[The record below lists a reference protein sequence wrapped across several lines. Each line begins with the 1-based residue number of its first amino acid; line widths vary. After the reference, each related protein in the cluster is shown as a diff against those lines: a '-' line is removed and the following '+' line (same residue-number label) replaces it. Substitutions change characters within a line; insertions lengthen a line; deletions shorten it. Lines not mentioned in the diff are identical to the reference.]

1 MHQDLHADYRSH
13 VIRNRRKSIL
23 KKIVSAMGCLVV
35 FCTTYAL
42 ILPAITMENTAYCG
56 VEEHTHTEACYHQ
69 TSEKVLVCS
78 ADHFEI
84 HTHDAGCYGENGV
97 ILCGMADYIVHS
109 HDDSCYDSDGQLVCS
124 LPEHSAHVHGDAC
137 YISGETQEP
146 VLHVHSE
153 TCYTPERGELV
164 CTQEEREGHAH
175 GDGCYAASQDLTCT
189 LEENH
194 IHGGSCYTY
203 PLQCTQST
211 DPHVHGSDCYSTG
224 NLLCSTEEGH
234 FHGDSCYEAI
244 LSCNSSEEG
253 HEHGDSCYS
262 NNLICSVPENH
273 VHGGSC
279 YESIVVCGV
288 EAGQAHAHGAE
299 CYSTQPE
306 LICTAAE
313 NHIHESACYRQELVC
328 SLPEDPGHT
337 HEDGCYESIDV
348 LTCGLEAGEPEPTEP
363 AEPVLVCTEPVAQE
377 HVHADACFVEAEPEF
392 VTRCGNTAED
402 HIHTPE
408 CYEKSCGLTEHTH
421 TMACWSDP
429 EADVESPAVWEAT
442 FADVELTG
450 NWNEDV
456 IAIAETQLGYT
467 ESTRNYTVWED
478 ESVHGYTRYGA
489 WYGVPHGDWCGM
501 FVSFCIYYAD
511 VKGMPLN
518 YGVRPWI
525 EELTDLEL
533 YHVAEEYEPKTGD
546 LIFYDW
552 EGDDLSDHVGLV
564 VEIIPETE
572 QEPAKLKAIEGN
584 SANCVQY
591 VYYDLDDPRLLGYS
605 ELPENSELYFCGYS
619 THVHNEYCDDDCATA
634 EHIHEEACMAEPVTY
649 YCDLSEHTHSEECLD
664 EEGNPICGLTEHVHD
679 DACLIE
685 SVIYY
690 CGLEEHTH
698 GETCYNEEGELVCE
712 LTEHTHTEECTV
724 VPPTYYCGLEEH
736 THGEACYN
744 EAGELVCELTE
755 HTHTEECTVVP
766 PTYYCGLEEHT
777 HGEAC
782 YNEAGELVCELTEHT
797 HTEECTVELPTYYC
811 GLEEHTHGEA
821 CYNEAGELVCE
832 LTEHTHTEECTVAPP
847 VYYCGKEEHVHTT
860 DCYADG
866 NLICTK
872 ETHVHTELCL
882 VEIIYYCGQEAH
894 THSATCYDAEGNLIC
909 TLEEHVHT
917 EACTVAPVYYC
928 GREEHTHSDGCYD
941 AEGNL
946 ICPLSEHTHT
956 EECKIAPEYLCG
968 LEAHVHGES
977 CYDAE
982 GNLICTIPEHTHTAL
997 CMGYTCGLEAHIH
1010 GSGCYDTEGNLTCGL
1025 PEHVHDTLCDNY
1037 ICGKIPHTHGT
1048 ACYDAEGNLICDR
1061 EEHTHSAEC
1070 LAFKLSY
1077 EDEKITVSLTITGVE
1092 ELPEDLQLKV
1102 WPVAQENDPAAYGSM
1117 SDAVRE
1123 RMTNDERF
1131 VSNVGIYEMQLL
1143 QAEEVYTLP
1152 ENAVVDVDVKF
1163 AEPLFSREE
1172 VAVSESMETFTLTPD
1187 PDREYKYEEEPE
1199 VEEPEQEEPEERPS
1213 NVVSGVPVSV
1223 SPRKSGPI
1231 QAVPLVLSSWKDSF
1245 VRSHVAYALEDLP
1258 DASEPDGKDDQA
1270 DDPEDTLA
1278 PDDTQSGKTPAYNA
1292 EAADGDD
1299 ITNTNVGITGVSFRS
1314 TSVGAFAVALTS
1326 ETVQG
1331 DYWLRV
1337 NNTNELT
1344 SGGTYM
1350 IISSDGNY
1358 ALSSGTSNYAAVQ
1371 IHAVRGNEQYFTISN
1386 ADNNSLRW
1394 TITSSNRSYT
1404 VHNAA
1409 NRRYLQIEDNNLLS
1423 YTDCTVSLSSNTYSN
1438 EGDGPFWI
1446 FSNGSRRMYNEGSAF
1461 KSSTNVNNSY
1471 KTRQTQNMLIFKLVN
1486 TTLTIPS
1493 DVVGST
1499 NNNTTTPGNVPD
1511 PNAYQAFINPGQ
1523 LQVGING
1530 TAVTD
1535 EEGSVIGSYYSDTP
1549 TSDIEREYRINTGN
1563 QKADFEAHHANDGKV
1578 LTDKSVIYGDDAYN
1592 AFANYDPNT
1601 FGVTL
1606 STMGQAY
1613 QLPQQDL
1620 VKIPVDVVFVL
1631 DVSGSMQDKNRITNL
1646 VSAVN
1651 KSMKQI
1657 MDANPANRVG
1667 IAVYSSGSAEV
1678 LPLDRYTAEVNNNVT
1693 EYINATSEGI
1703 VTDASLRNSAGS
1715 NDYAN
1720 IGSNFGF
1727 DKKGTFTQAGIAS
1740 GYNIFDDIP
1749 VGVHNNTGTQY
1760 TVTIGEGEAQR
1771 THTVDRQ
1778 PVMVLVSDGEP
1789 THCTNVYNDPLNGPY
1804 YGNGLSNANPGSQDC
1819 NAMGVMG
1826 YYTVLTANY
1835 FKQMIGVHYDNPALF
1850 YTIGMGIAETGT
1862 LTVASDA
1869 EQDGYKRAVLNPAV
1883 INADS
1888 TKEAVRYADA
1898 TLNMMRAFL
1907 DEEPGTDYDDD
1918 YITVGRNNDACGSW
1932 VYDLNADVPVLKNHP
1947 YKSDY
1952 AYADEAYFG
1961 ELDETQLETIFNT
1974 ILTNSLKTNP
1984 YGFILYKS
1992 RSSVELVDNIGE
2004 GMEIKGLQN
2013 NPDGSVN
2020 ALAPQLLY
2028 GSRRYSPLAVT
2039 STTANGVTTTTIQ
2052 YSTGTNPVI
2061 YTDPLIP
2068 NKSVDLANIKV
2079 TVTTDASGNQT
2090 VKMFVPDTAL
2100 PIYLPDSTQSFYYEA
2115 LPVRLIYQVGLT
2127 EASQQAV
2134 LNLRNT
2140 GGELTFYANR
2150 WDSGQV
2156 ASSVLLPHEENPYY
2170 FAFERDSAT
2179 GEVIKGTIKIRDN
2192 LEHHEDKLENITG
2205 TYDDTVSCTIE
2216 EYETT
2221 VTNTHLLGNN
2231 GKLVFAADVM
2241 EIPVEKTWTEG
2252 IPADEMPAEVEVT
2265 LYQVTPATEEG
2276 KNPTATAFRTGKI
2289 TKAENGSWA
2298 YTFEKLPI
2306 PDDTWYYAIAETPIE
2321 GFDVTYP
2328 NGEIITVTIPDG
2340 KDENGQEKTRNI
2352 QVVKVKDST
2361 AEDGTVTADA
2371 VSVKNNYLWKYELP
2385 KTGGSGTPPYHALG
2399 MTLIAVACALYIKQ
2413 KKSKKE
2419 RGYV

>member
-1 MHQDLHADYRSH
+1 
-13 VIRNRRKSIL
+13 
-23 KKIVSAMGCLVV
+23 
-35 FCTTYAL
+35 
-42 ILPAITMENTAYCG
+42 
-56 VEEHTHTEACYHQ
+56 
-69 TSEKVLVCS
+69 
-78 ADHFEI
+78 
-84 HTHDAGCYGENGV
+84 
-97 ILCGMADYIVHS
+97 
-109 HDDSCYDSDGQLVCS
+109 
-124 LPEHSAHVHGDAC
+124 
-137 YISGETQEP
+137 
-146 VLHVHSE
+146 
-153 TCYTPERGELV
+153 
-164 CTQEEREGHAH
+164 
-175 GDGCYAASQDLTCT
+175 
-189 LEENH
+189 
-194 IHGGSCYTY
+194 
-203 PLQCTQST
+203 
-211 DPHVHGSDCYSTG
+211 
-224 NLLCSTEEGH
+224 
-234 FHGDSCYEAI
+234 
-244 LSCNSSEEG
+244 
-253 HEHGDSCYS
+253 
-262 NNLICSVPENH
+262 
-273 VHGGSC
+273 
-279 YESIVVCGV
+279 
-288 EAGQAHAHGAE
+288 
-299 CYSTQPE
+299 
-306 LICTAAE
+306 
-313 NHIHESACYRQELVC
+313 
-328 SLPEDPGHT
+328 
-337 HEDGCYESIDV
+337 
-348 LTCGLEAGEPEPTEP
+348 
-363 AEPVLVCTEPVAQE
+363 
-377 HVHADACFVEAEPEF
+377 
-392 VTRCGNTAED
+392 
-402 HIHTPE
+402 
-408 CYEKSCGLTEHTH
+408 
-421 TMACWSDP
+421 
-429 EADVESPAVWEAT
+429 
-442 FADVELTG
+442 
-450 NWNEDV
+450 
-456 IAIAETQLGYT
+456 
-467 ESTRNYTVWED
+467 
-478 ESVHGYTRYGA
+478 
-489 WYGVPHGDWCGM
+489 
-501 FVSFCIYYAD
+501 
-511 VKGMPLN
+511 MP
-518 YGVRPWI
+518 
-525 EELTDLEL
+525 
-533 YHVAEEYEPKTGD
+533 
-546 LIFYDW
+546 
-552 EGDDLSDHVGLV
+552 
-564 VEIIPETE
+564 
-572 QEPAKLKAIEGN
+572 
-584 SANCVQY
+584 
-591 VYYDLDDPRLLGYS
+591 
-605 ELPENSELYFCGYS
+605 
-619 THVHNEYCDDDCATA
+619 
-634 EHIHEEACMAEPVTY
+634 
-649 YCDLSEHTHSEECLD
+649 
-664 EEGNPICGLTEHVHD
+664 
-679 DACLIE
+679 
-685 SVIYY
+685 
-690 CGLEEHTH
+690 
-698 GETCYNEEGELVCE
+698 
-712 LTEHTHTEECTV
+712 
-724 VPPTYYCGLEEH
+724 
-736 THGEACYN
+736 
-744 EAGELVCELTE
+744 
-755 HTHTEECTVVP
+755 
-766 PTYYCGLEEHT
+766 
-777 HGEAC
+777 
-782 YNEAGELVCELTEHT
+782 
-797 HTEECTVELPTYYC
+797 PTYYC

-1187 PDREYKYEEEPE
+1187 PEREYKYEEELE

-1258 DASEPDGKDDQA
+1258 DAAEPDGEDDQA

-1358 ALSSGTSNYAAVQ
+1358 ALSSGSSNYAAVQ

-1394 TITSSNRSYT
+1394 TITSSNGSYT
-1404 VHNAA
+1404 VCNAA
-1409 NRRYLQIEDNNLLS
+1409 SQRYLQIEDNSLLS
-1423 YTDCTVSLSSNTYSN
+1423 GKNGTVSLSSATYSN

-1446 FSNGSRRMYNEGSAF
+1446 FSNGSRRMYNEGGAF
-1461 KSSTNVNNSY
+1461 RSSTTVNNSHE
-1471 KTRQTQNMLIFKLVN
+1471 TRQTQNMLIFKLVN
-1486 TTLTIPS
+1486 TTLTIPGNP
-1493 DVVGST
+1493 VGSDSGG
-1499 NNNTTTPGNVPD
+1499 NTAQGGAPD
-1511 PNAYQAFINPGQ
+1511 PNPYPSFTDPGSPNKDPNN
-1523 LQVGING
+1523 L

-1535 EEGSVIGSYYSDTP
+1535 GSIRVDGRYYNDYP
-1549 TSDIEREYRINTGN
+1549 TSDIEREFRIVP
-1563 QKADFEAHHANDGKV
+1563 ADKTPEAAAAAFNAHKENDGKV

-1592 AFANYDPNT
+1592 AFESYAPNT

-1606 STMGQAY
+1606 STMAQAY

-1620 VKIPVDVVFVL
+1620 VPIPVDVVFVL
-1631 DVSGSMQDKNRITNL
+1631 DVSGSMQDYSRITNL

-1693 EYINATSEGI
+1693 EYINATNEGI

-1715 NDYAN
+1715 DYYAN
-1720 IGSNFGF
+1720 IGRNFGF
-1727 DKKGTFTQAGIAS
+1727 DNKGTFTQAGIAS
-1740 GYNIFDDIP
+1740 GYEIFNDIKQ
-1749 VGVHNNTGTQY
+1749 GVHDNTGTQY
-1760 TVTIGEGEAQR
+1760 TVTVGTGAEAR

-1778 PVMVLVSDGEP
+1778 PVMILVSDGEP

-1804 YGNGLSNANPGSQDC
+1804 YGDGTSAAEDYQQGGYKYTRNAL
-1819 NAMGVMG
+1819 GVMG
-1826 YYTVLTANY
+1826 YYTILSANY
-1835 FKQMIGVHYDNPALF
+1835 FKDMVGVHYDNPALF
-1850 YTIGMGIAETGT
+1850 YTVGMGIA
-1862 LTVASDA
+1862 ASGKGNRASEHA
-1869 EQDGYKRAVLNPAV
+1869 EYDGYKRAVLNPAI
-1883 INADS
+1883 INDADTS
-1888 TKEAVRYADA
+1888 ASVEFGAV
-1898 TLNMMRAFL
+1898 TLDLMKSLLAGSFS
-1907 DEEPGTDYDDD
+1907 GSSIGQTTSD
-1918 YITVGRNNDACGSW
+1918 YITVNPNNKVCGSW

-1947 YKSDY
+1947 YESDY

-1961 ELDETQLETIFNT
+1961 ELDADELARTFAE
-1974 ILTNSLKTNP
+1974 ILKSSMKTNP
-1984 YGFILYKS
+1984 YGFILYES

-2028 GSRRYSPLAVT
+2028 GNRRYSPLAVT

-2052 YSTGTNPVI
+2052 YSTATNPVV

-2068 NKSVDLANIKV
+2068 NKSVDLANIRV

-2090 VKMFVPDTAL
+2090 IRMFVPDTAL
-2100 PIYLPDSTQSFYYEA
+2100 PIYLPDSTASFYYEA

-2127 EASQQAV
+2127 AESEQAV
-2134 LNLRNT
+2134 LNLHNT
-2140 GGELTFYANR
+2140 GGTLEFYANN
-2150 WDSGQV
+2150 WDTDKI

-2170 FAFERDSAT
+2170 FHLVRDDSGAVQEST
-2179 GEVIKGTIKIRDN
+2179 PKTKDE
-2192 LEHHEDKLENITG
+2192 LAHHEHKQENITG
-2205 TYDDTVSCTIE
+2205 TYADTVSCTIE

-2399 MTLIAVACALYIKQ
+2399 LTLIAVACALYIKQ